1 MIIVSIMMMVADYR
15 TPMFDKVRSVFSL
28 ALYPLQTIAS
38 TPEDVAIW
46 LHDQMGSHEDM
57 VSDNEA
63 YRTANLLLKAQLQ
76 KFRSLQAENI
86 RLRSLLKSSRKL
98 SEQILIAETLAVDLD
113 PYKRQIIINK
123 GLSSNVYKGQPILDA
138 YGIMGQVTHPGIAS
152 SMAIL
157 ITDPS
162 HAIPVQVNRNGL
174 RSVLY
179 GIGEANYLELQNL
192 PNNADI
198 EVGDLLISSGL
209 GGRFP
214 EGYPVAA
221 VIDIKRDPGQ
231 PFAKI
236 IAEAAAHLE
245 QSREVLL
252 VITQENKEEK
262 LDQLFKKL
270 NNGAKVGKPKQK
282 SSVQLKPVTGTTQE
296 PAN

>member
-1 MIIVSIMMMVADYR
+1 MLVISIMMMLADHR
-15 TPMFDKVRSVFSL
+15 TAMLENVRSLFSV
-28 ALYPLQTIAS
+28 ALYPLQVIAG
-38 TPEDVAIW
+38 TPEDMGLW
-46 LHDQMGSHEDM
+46 FNEQMDSRQVLIAE
-57 VSDNEA
+57 NEA
-63 YRTANLLLKAQLQ
+63 HRIANLLLKAQLQ
-76 KFRSLQAENI
+76 KFSSLQAENI

-123 GLSSNVYKGQPILDA
+123 GLPSGVYSGQPILDA
-138 YGIMGQVTHPGIAS
+138 HGIMGQVIHPGIPS
-152 SMAIL
+152 STAIL

-179 GIGEANYLELQNL
+179 GTGAANLLELQNL

-214 EGYPVAA
+214 EGYPVAV

-236 IAEAAAHLE
+236 IAEPAAHLD

-252 VITQENKEEK
+252 VVT
-262 LDQLFKKL
+262 
-270 NNGAKVGKPKQK
+270 KPTK
-282 SSVQLKPVTGTTQE
+282 STKAVT
-296 PAN
+296 P